1 MKGLRVQ
8 GLVRSHARREGG
20 SVRAVDGVDFHLEPG
35 QALALVGE
43 SGCGKSSTARCVMR
57 LDRPD
62 AGSIQL
68 DGQELAHLSERELRP
83 LRRRLQM
90 VFQDPFSTLN
100 PRHTVLAAIEE
111 PLTVHGL
118 GTRRQ
123 RRRRA
128 LEWLEAVGLSAEHG
142 LRYPHEFSGGQRQ
155 RIGIARALVLEPDYV
170 VLDEPVSALDVSIQ
184 AQIVNLLAEL
194 RERYSLAY
202 LFISHDLGVVRTLCE
217 SVAVMYLGR
226 IVEQGASERVFEA
239 PQHPYTRSL
248 LSAIP
253 IADPSVARLRVREVP
268 MGEAPSPL
276 HIPSGCSF
284 HPRCALHRERQDPRC
299 SHQRATLQ
307 GPPDSRVACHLAP
320 DSRPAKP

>member
-1 MKGLRVQ
+1 MKGLCVQ
-8 GLVRSHARREGG
+8 GLVRSHPRRGG
-20 SVRAVDGVDFHLEPG
+20 GVVRAVDGVDFNLEPG

-62 AGSIQL
+62 AGSILL
-68 DGQELAHLSERELRP
+68 DGLELAQMSERELRP
-83 LRRRLQM
+83 LRRRIQM

-100 PRHTVLAAIEE
+100 PRQNVLAAIEE
-111 PLTVHGL
+111 PLVVHGL
-118 GTRRQ
+118 GTRRE
-123 RRRRA
+123 RRWRA
-128 LEWLEAVGLSAEHG
+128 LEWLEAVGLSAEQG

-155 RIGIARALVLEPDYV
+155 RIGIARALVLEPDYL

-184 AQIVNLLAEL
+184 AQIVNLLADL

-217 SVAVMYLGR
+217 SVAVMYMGR

-239 PQHPYTRSL
+239 PRHPYTRTL

-253 IADPSVARLRVREVP
+253 LPDPIVARSRVREVP
-268 MGEAPSPL
+268 LGSANTEGASQ
-276 HIPSGCSF
+276 IG
-284 HPRCALHRERQDPRC
+284 
-299 SHQRATLQ
+299 RAH
-307 GPPDSRVACHLAP
+307 V
-320 DSRPAKP
+320 